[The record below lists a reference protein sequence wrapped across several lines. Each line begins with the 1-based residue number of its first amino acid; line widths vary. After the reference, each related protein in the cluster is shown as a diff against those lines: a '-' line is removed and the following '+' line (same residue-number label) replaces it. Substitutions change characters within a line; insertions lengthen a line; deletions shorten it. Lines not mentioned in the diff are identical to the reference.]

1 MARTNGAKTD
11 AGAVKDF
18 IASIEDEET
27 AKDSRTLMAMMRR
40 ISGRP
45 PRMWNGR
52 TVGFDTY
59 HYRYESGR
67 EGDCHVLGFHPG
79 KGKLTLYLMDG
90 TARHS
95 ALLARLGRHKTSRAC
110 VYVKRLADVQLPV
123 LEQVLRSSYACVK
136 SRDGEMH
143 RAE

>member
-1 MARTNGAKTD
+1 MPGTKRAATG
-11 AGAVKDF
+11 AGAVRDF
-18 IASIEDEET
+18 IASLEDEET
-27 AKDSRTLMAMMRR
+27 AKDSRALIAMMRR

-52 TVGFDTY
+52 TVGFDAY

-90 TARHS
+90 TGRHS
-95 ALLARLGRHKTSRAC
+95 ALLARLGKHTTSRVC
-110 VYVKRLADVQLPV
+110 VYVKRLDDVQLPV
-123 LEQVLRSSYACVK
+123 LEQVLRRSYAYVK

-143 RAE
+143 RVE

>member
-1 MARTNGAKTD
+1 M
-11 AGAVKDF
+11 KDF
-18 IASIEDEET
+18 IASLEDEQT
-27 AKDSRTLMAMMRR
+27 AKDSRALMAMMRR

-52 TVGFDTY
+52 TVGFDAY

-95 ALLARLGRHKTSRAC
+95 ALLARLGKHTTSRAC
-110 VYVKRLADVQLPV
+110 VYLKRLADVQLPV
-123 LEQVLRSSYACVK
+123 LEQVLRSSYAYVK
-136 SRDGEMH
+136 ARDGEMH
-143 RAE
+143 RAG